1 VLNCQA
7 VINLFKTC
15 GWYEKVLFPRIVK
28 IVAVVCFPK
37 GKVTIAERPHSQPVV
52 SGEIQEPTGG
62 PGPVVGQ

>member
-1 VLNCQA
+1 M
-7 VINLFKTC
+7 
-15 GWYEKVLFPRIVK
+15 LFPRIVK
-28 IVAVVCFPK
+28 IVAVVCLPK